1 MLFPH
6 PLRLLALLPLL
17 AAPVLSY
24 DKTAC
29 NNSPSLCSAPYNS
42 LLHLGAHN
50 SAFVRTRENKYSTA
64 GNQYFNVSTQL
75 SGGIRLLQSQL
86 HSDNGAVKLCHTSCQ
101 LFDAGLLRNW
111 LKEIKVWLDANPS
124 EVVTILLVNDD
135 KISPNLL
142 AAEYKAAGLDSM
154 VMEPTDKTWQTK
166 TLQEFIDSGKRVVSY
181 LSTGADTNAVPWL
194 MNEFDHIFETGFE
207 NTDAAAFSCVA
218 TRPGVVAGEDKLK
231 EAVQTRMGLMNR
243 FLYQEISKSLKIYVN
258 NDTYAATVNGDKGV
272 GNLKDGVETCFGQWG
287 KRAGYVILDFVNE
300 GNPAQVV
307 DSFNN
312 VTNPVNRQQFPKNPK
327 DDDKERNQ
335 NYASGWDQVEKLAA
349 MARNGTKITTGQWVF
364 AAGDWKG
371 VWDRL

>member
-1 MLFPH
+1 M
-6 PLRLLALLPLL
+6 
-17 AAPVLSY
+17 
-24 DKTAC
+24 
-29 NNSPSLCSAPYNS
+29 
-42 LLHLGAHN
+42 
-50 SAFVRTRENKYSTA
+50 
-64 GNQYFNVSTQL
+64 
-75 SGGIRLLQSQL
+75 
-86 HSDNGAVKLCHTSCQ
+86 
-101 LFDAGLLRNW
+101 RNW

-300 GNPAQVV
+300 VSSRVPSRLQL
-307 DSFNN
+307 
-312 VTNPVNRQQFPKNPK
+312 
-327 DDDKERNQ
+327 
-335 NYASGWDQVEKLAA
+335 SGG
-349 MARNGTKITTGQWVF
+349 R
-364 AAGDWKG
+364 
-371 VWDRL
+371 